1 MSLVRPGVKGKSAT
15 VDAVH
20 WSPKDAGAGGGGCD
34 NMTIRT
40 LVLQRLQFGLEPLA
54 FRRGA
59 TRVLARVAGRPRE
72 EAPVTAEDLRQD
84 FRLDAAGAEALLRAL
99 VANRLLERANTTSD
113 YRLTE
118 RFREFALARIVPPLQ
133 RARAKRLIER
143 AGMLAGQINA
153 KWTRNPFVIAMIAV
167 SGSYMS
173 RSKTLPE
180 LSLWLIVR
188 PRPPGRARLW
198 EPSSSRGDGARRI
211 REAVRSLSSYIVVR
225 VVTDAEPLPRP
236 FTVAFR
242 ADDMAPP
249 PPIFG
254 VLRVWGDSVRRRIG
268 RHRSDG
274 RPVELN

>member
-1 MSLVRPGVKGKSAT
+1 
-15 VDAVH
+15 
-20 WSPKDAGAGGGGCD
+20 
-34 NMTIRT
+34 MTIRT
-40 LVLQRLQFGLEPLA
+40 LVLQRLQFGLDPLA

-59 TRVLARVAGRPRE
+59 ARVLARVSGRPRA
-72 EAPVTAEDLRQD
+72 EAPVTLEDLRQD

-99 VANRLLERANTTSD
+99 VARRLLQRSNAASD

-118 RFREFALARIVPPLQ
+118 RFREFALARVVAPLQ

-143 AGMLAGQINA
+143 AGILAGQINA

-173 RSKTLPE
+173 RSKALPE

-198 EPSSSRGDGARRI
+198 EASSSRGDGARQI
-211 REAVRSLSSYIVVR
+211 RDAVRSLSSYIVLR
-225 VVTDAEPLPRP
+225 LVTDGESLPRP
-236 FTVAFR
+236 FIVSFR
-242 ADDMAPP
+242 GDDMLPP

-268 RHRSDG
+268 RHRGDG
-274 RPVELN
+274 RRVELN

>member
-1 MSLVRPGVKGKSAT
+1 
-15 VDAVH
+15 
-20 WSPKDAGAGGGGCD
+20 
-34 NMTIRT
+34 MTIRT

-84 FRLDAAGAEALLRAL
+84 FRLDAVGADALLHAL
-99 VANRLLERANTTSD
+99 VASRLLERANATSD

-143 AGMLAGQINA
+143 AGMLAAQINA
-153 KWTRNPFVIAMIAV
+153 KWRRNPFVIEMIAV

-180 LSLWLIVR
+180 LSLWFIVR
-188 PRPPGRARLW
+188 PRTPSRASIW
-198 EPSSSRGDGARRI
+198 ELSSSRADGARRI
-211 REAVRSLSSYIVVR
+211 RDAVRSLSSYIVVR
-225 VVTDAEPLPRP
+225 LVTDAESLPRP

-242 ADDMAPP
+242 ADDMPAP

-254 VLRVWGDSVRRRIG
+254 VLRVWSDSVRRRVG
-268 RHRSDG
+268 RRRSHG
-274 RPVELN
+274 RPADLA